1 VRALLA
7 VLVVGVGVALAAP
20 ADPGP
25 GTATSEPAPVA
36 PAPPRKAL
44 PRAPKEPQVASKT
57 NGESVVATKR
67 DSDEEAGRRLWQ
79 RSCWQ
84 CHGEVGAGDGPAA
97 AALVGGVPSLAG
109 KVKADGFD
117 PLVTVI
123 QEGRGRMPAFA
134 EDIDKHDSRR
144 ILVYLEGRMS
154 GRVGATPAA
163 TKGDDPKAGGAKAG
177 GAEN

>member
-1 VRALLA
+1 M
-7 VLVVGVGVALAAP
+7 
-20 ADPGP
+20 
-25 GTATSEPAPVA
+25 
-36 PAPPRKAL
+36 
-44 PRAPKEPQVASKT
+44 ASKT

-67 DSDEEAGRRLWQ
+67 DSDEETGRRLWK

-109 KVKADGFD
+109 KVSVDGFD
-117 PLVTVI
+117 ALVTVI

-134 EDIDKHDSRR
+134 EDLDKHDSRR
-144 ILVYLEGRMS
+144 VLVYLEGRMS
-154 GRVGATPAA
+154 GRVGAAPSTPASDRKPA
-163 TKGDDPKAGGAKAG
+163 ASPG